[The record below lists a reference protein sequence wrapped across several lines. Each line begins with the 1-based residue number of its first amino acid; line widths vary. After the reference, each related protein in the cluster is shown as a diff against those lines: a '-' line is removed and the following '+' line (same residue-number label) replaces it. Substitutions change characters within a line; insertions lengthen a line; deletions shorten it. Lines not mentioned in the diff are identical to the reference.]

1 MKKNILIGFLL
12 ITVVTLG
19 VFSYLETKDS
29 KVLANSI
36 ENNYDKSLNSLLES
50 FEQLSSRLSKVNVS
64 NDEEFI
70 KEELINLYGLNL
82 SINENINNL
91 PINHSAVVDAS
102 EFLNK
107 TTNYYYSLITSDK
120 KITNENK
127 KEINEIYEACDKI
140 YQKLDE
146 MNSEIQYGNEGYD
159 WIENSNVFM
168 ANEYTK
174 IDNTFKALNEEVNEY
189 PTLIFDGP
197 FSDAINQNKKIS
209 LSDKIITKEEGIN
222 IVKEL
227 IGSDVDVTYNSD
239 MNSSI
244 ECFVYSY
251 EISDVKYYAYVS
263 KRGGKIISINSNYDA
278 DETANRV
285 VSIKQAIEIGKE
297 YMQKMDIDNM
307 EENYYETNGNV
318 ITINYAYE
326 TNGVTCYPD
335 LIKIKVSLTNKSVV
349 GFEATNYY
357 SNHKQR
363 TFDKDIL
370 SSKEVLSLVNEDFDV
385 TRVRLAVIP
394 TSTEEEKYCYEI
406 KGKYNDEIFIIYIN
420 AKTGH
425 EEDILKVIEA
435 DDSILTM

>member
-1 MKKNILIGFLL
+1 M
-12 ITVVTLG
+12 
-19 VFSYLETKDS
+19 
-29 KVLANSI
+29 
-36 ENNYDKSLNSLLES
+36 
-50 FEQLSSRLSKVNVS
+50 
-64 NDEEFI
+64 
-70 KEELINLYGLNL
+70 

-107 TTNYYYSLITSDK
+107 TTNYYYSLVTSDK

-127 KEINEIYEACDKI
+127 KDINEIYEACDKI

-146 MNSEIQYGNEGYD
+146 MNSEIQYGNEDYD
-159 WIENSNVFM
+159 WVENSNVFM

-189 PTLIFDGP
+189 PTFIFDGP

-209 LSDKIITKEEGIN
+209 LSDKIITKVEGIK
-222 IVKEL
+222 IVNEL
-227 IGSDVDVTYNSD
+227 IGGDIEVSYNSD

-251 EISDVKYYAYVS
+251 EISGVKYYAYVS

-297 YMQKMDIDNM
+297 YMQKMGINNM

-335 LIKIKVSLTNKSVV
+335 LIKIKVSLTNKRVV

-363 TFDKDIL
+363 IFDKDIL
-370 SSKEVLSLVNEDFDV
+370 SRKEVLNLVNKDFDI

-394 TSTEEEKYCYEI
+394 TNTEEEKYCYEI

-435 DDSILTM
+435 NESILTM

>member
-107 TTNYYYSLITSDK
+107 TTNYYYSIITSDK

-335 LIKIKVSLTNKSVV
+335 LIKVKVSLTNKSVV

-357 SNHKQR
+357 SNHRQEP
-363 TFDKDIL
+363 L
-370 SSKEVLSLVNEDFDV
+370 
-385 TRVRLAVIP
+385 
-394 TSTEEEKYCYEI
+394 I
-406 KGKYNDEIFIIYIN
+406 KIF
-420 AKTGH
+420 
-425 EEDILKVIEA
+425 
-435 DDSILTM
+435 